1 MDYDSF
7 VTRLRI
13 TRSYLANHP
22 THGSWEEAGVVEQAA
37 DAIVALRSDLAA
49 AQATERRLRHLLF
62 LAHGSA
68 EHYLYGDDGERNC
81 NTCMIDFNA
90 DSPSV
95 IWQKITDYRN
105 RKHAIAAAKGEG

>member
-49 AQATERRLRHLLF
+49 AQALLGEVREWIPYYRWIPDLRERV
-62 LAHGSA
+62 
-68 EHYLYGDDGERNC
+68 D
-81 NTCMIDFNA
+81 
-90 DSPSV
+90 
-95 IWQKITDYRN
+95 
-105 RKHAIAAAKGEG
+105 AIIGKKTP